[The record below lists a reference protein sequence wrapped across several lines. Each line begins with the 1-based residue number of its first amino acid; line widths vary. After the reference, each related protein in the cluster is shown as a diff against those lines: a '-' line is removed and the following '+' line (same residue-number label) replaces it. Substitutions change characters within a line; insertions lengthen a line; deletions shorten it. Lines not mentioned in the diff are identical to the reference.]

1 MKFEDIERDMWIR
14 YKDKYWF
21 VYGCDEQT
29 CYLGNGSDD
38 LEITVDDLKQYSMEL
53 VQPPIFQQDEQV
65 VYIGTNNRVLHNTIV
80 KVTEVS
86 QYVKGALPYY
96 VESDKSGTWS
106 TPFELQKL
114 DY

>member
-1 MKFEDIERDMWIR
+1 MRFEELEHDMWIR

-21 VYGCDEQT
+21 IYGYDKQT
-29 CYLGNGSDD
+29 CYLGNGSDE
-38 LEITVDDLKQYSMEL
+38 LEITVDDLKQSPIEL
-53 VQPPIFQQDEQV
+53 VQPPIFQLDEQV
-65 VYIGTNNRVLHNTIV
+65 VYVGTTNKVLYNTIV

-96 VESDKSGTWS
+96 VESEKSGTWS